1 MAADQRIRDIVL
13 FVSLYLVFS
22 LPLFL
27 LLNFEVL
34 GAVRER
40 IAVDVVSIA
49 IFGAALFVVF
59 AGLMLSQEGVD
70 RYTQFLFA
78 PTDVLSVFVE
88 LAFLLAA
95 VSWWLVPEIVFYLE
109 LGWDLDLLL
118 AIILACQLP
127 MILFLSLMTAVGKA

>member
-1 MAADQRIRDIVL
+1 MTLEQRIRDIVL

-40 IAVDVVSIA
+40 IAIDVITIA
-49 IFGAALFVVF
+49 ISGAVLFVVF
-59 AGLMLSQEGVD
+59 AGLMLSREGVD
-70 RYTQFLFA
+70 RYTQFLLA

-95 VSWWLVPEIVFYLE
+95 VSWWLVPEIVFYFE
-109 LGWDLDLLL
+109 LDWGLDLLL

-127 MILFLSLMTAVGKA
+127 MILFLSLMTAIGKA